1 MAVEDGVSRL
11 MRINGLSTT
20 STLDDTKG
28 HGFARRDQRED
39 ARAFRRAARH
49 SRLVR
54 LLRVAIPLAIVLILG
69 TTLLV
74 TWLDPLRILARL
86 PTDSGRLAISGT
98 KITMEAPKISGYTRD
113 QRWYEL
119 TARSAAQDI
128 TKPNFVELN
137 DVRANIAA
145 ADKST
150 MSLSATEGTFDRKGG
165 VLTLNRNIKLTS
177 TTGYE
182 LRLEEAIV
190 DTGTGE
196 ILSNKPVEVISQQG
210 TINANRLEVVN
221 SGEIVRFIGAVVM
234 TLPGDSIN
242 STKPSAEKP

>member
-1 MAVEDGVSRL
+1 M
-11 MRINGLSTT
+11 NGLSTT
-20 STLDDTKG
+20 STLDETKS
-28 HGFARRDQRED
+28 HGFTRRDRRED

-49 SRLVR
+49 SRWVR
-54 LLRVAIPLAIVLILG
+54 LLRVAIPVAIVLILG
-69 TTLLV
+69 TTALV
-74 TWLDPLRILARL
+74 SWLDPLRILVRL
-86 PTDSGRLAISGT
+86 PTDSGTLVISGT

-113 QRWYEL
+113 SRWYEL

-137 DVRANIAA
+137 DVRAKIAA

-150 MSLSATEGTFDRKGG
+150 MSLSATDGTFDRKGG
-165 VLTLNRNIKLTS
+165 VLTLSRDIKFTS

-196 ILSNKPVEVISQQG
+196 IVSNKPVEVVTQQG
-210 TINANRLEVVN
+210 TLNANRLEVIK
-221 SGEIVRFIGAVVM
+221 SGEIVRFIGDVVM

-242 STKPSAEKP
+242 PAKPPVGKP